1 MITYFFSLFVIHI
14 SVVSQ
19 FFPQLK
25 TSVNFVVMN
34 GIIYFNK
41 NANTYLKMN
50 GTVLQIIYEWLNMT
64 KQGKSDEMRQ
74 NGCYIH

>member
-1 MITYFFSLFVIHI
+1 MITHSFSLFVIHI

-34 GIIYFNK
+34 GIIYYNK
-41 NANTYLKMN
+41 NANIRLKMK
-50 GTVLQIIYEWLNMT
+50 GTMLQIIYGRLNMT